1 MKGYEMLGTNGGR
14 KSLSGDDAH
23 LRVLGYEEKFDRKIG
38 QWSNFALG
46 FLYLSPMVGVLSMF
60 TLALTTAGPPSIL
73 WLVIAAFGQL
83 LVAMVFGEIVSQFP
97 IAGGLYQWA
106 RRLWNGPY
114 AWIMSWIYIAGIVV
128 GCTTTAM
135 FSADFVLAL
144 FNADS
149 NISSTPLEK
158 LVIATIVVL
167 ICLALNS
174 TGSKTLATIAKV
186 GLAAEVAGIVVVGLY
201 LLTFARKNDFSV
213 LFDTFGTGGSGD
225 YASAFFT
232 AAIIGLVLYYG
243 FEACGEVAE
252 ETPNPSRT
260 IPRSMVLTVVLGG
273 GAALFSFIGYILAAP
288 NLQQIVDG
296 EVANPITAI
305 LTATFGTIGTKIFLV
320 IALTSFLACVMG
332 QQAAGSRLIFSFA
345 RDDMFPGSAIFKKIS
360 SRKVPVNS
368 IVLVAFLP
376 ICLFVL
382 LYFLPDALFRVAAF
396 QMLAGYFAFQMVVF
410 ASLRARA
417 KGWEPGGQWSL
428 GKWGWPVGIGAL
440 VYGVFSMI
448 VLARPNGDLSLPFY
462 DRWIA
467 LIGFVVV
474 AAVGLLYMW
483 IAKPYQKSTAPE
495 GDAIQIADLLR
506 AHRAQH
512 DAERL
517 AETAPVAEPTPDAQS
532 RRTQETPPREPIA
545 SID

>member
-1 MKGYEMLGTNGGR
+1 MSVTNSGGR
-14 KSLSGDDAH
+14 SLTGDDAH

-38 QWSNFALG
+38 MWSNFALG

-60 TLALTTAGPPSIL
+60 TQALTTAGPPAIG

-106 RRLWNGPY
+106 RRLWNGQY

-144 FNADS
+144 FHSDS

-158 LVIATIVVL
+158 LIIATVVVL
-167 ICLALNS
+167 ICLGLNS
-174 TGSKTLATIAKV
+174 TGSKTLATIAKI

-201 LLTFARKNDFSV
+201 LLMFSRQNDFSV
-213 LFDTFGTGGSGD
+213 LFNTMGTGGDGS
-225 YASAFFT
+225 YLSAFVT

-252 ETPNPSRT
+252 ETPNPGRT
-260 IPRSMVLTVVLGG
+260 IPRSMTLTVILG
-273 GAALFSFIGYILAAP
+273 GAAALFAFVGYILAAP
-288 NLQQIVDG
+288 NLQAIVNGD
-296 EVANPITAI
+296 VANPITAI
-305 LTATFGTIGTKIFLV
+305 LTDTFGVVGTKIFLV
-320 IALTSFLACVMG
+320 VALTSFLACVMG

-345 RDDMFPGSAIFKKIS
+345 RDDMFPGSRIFKKIS
-360 SRKVPVNS
+360 SRKVPVNAT
-368 IVLVAFLP
+368 LAVAFLP

-396 QMLAGYFAFQMVVF
+396 QMLAGYFAFQMVVL

-417 KGWEPGGQWSL
+417 KGWKPGGQWTL
-428 GKWGWPVGIGAL
+428 GNWGWPVGIGAL
-440 VYGVFSMI
+440 VYGILSMI
-448 VLARPNGDLSLPFY
+448 VLARPNGDLSLPFF

-467 LIGFVVV
+467 LIGFVIV

-483 IAKPYQKSTAPE
+483 VAKPYQHSTAPE
-495 GDAIQIADLLR
+495 GDAIEIADLLR
-506 AHRAQH
+506 EHRAKQDMAQFA
-512 DAERL
+512 DAVPL
-517 AETAPVAEPTPDAQS
+517 AEPVKA
-532 RRTQETPPREPIA
+532 
-545 SID
+545 ID

>member
-1 MKGYEMLGTNGGR
+1 MSETNGGR
-14 KSLSGDDAH
+14 TSLSGDDAH

-60 TLALTTAGPPSIL
+60 TQALTTAGPPSIL

-149 NISSTPLEK
+149 NISSTPFEK
-158 LVIATIVVL
+158 LVIATVVVL

-174 TGSKTLATIAKV
+174 TGSKTLATIAKI

-201 LLTFARKNDFSV
+201 LLIFARENDFSV
-213 LFDTFGTGGSGD
+213 LFNTFGTGGDGD
-225 YASAFFT
+225 YLNAFMT

-273 GAALFSFIGYILAAP
+273 TAALFAFIGYILAAP
-288 NLQQIVDG
+288 NLEAIVSG

-305 LTATFGTIGTKIFLV
+305 LTATFGEVGTKIFLLV
-320 IALTSFLACVMG
+320 ALTSFLACVMG

-360 SRKVPVNS
+360 SRRVPVNAT
-368 IVLVAFLP
+368 ILVAFLP

-417 KGWEPGGQWSL
+417 KGWKPGGQWSL
-428 GKWGWPVGIGAL
+428 GRWGWPVGIGAL

-448 VLARPNGDLSLPFY
+448 VLARPNGDPSLPFF

-467 LIGFVVV
+467 LIGFLIV
-474 AAVGLLYMW
+474 AVAGLLYMW
-483 IAKPYQKSTAPE
+483 IAKPYRHSTAPE
-495 GDAIQIADLLR
+495 GDAVEIAELLR
-506 AHRAQH
+506 THRAQH
-512 DAERL
+512 DMGSFAEGVPL
-517 AETAPVAEPTPDAQS
+517 AEPTPSVAEA
-532 RRTQETPPREPIA
+532 RHGHRTPPREPVT
-545 SID
+545 SPD

>member
-1 MKGYEMLGTNGGR
+1 MLGTTGGR

-23 LRVLGYEEKFDRKIG
+23 LRALGYEEKFDRKIG

-60 TLALTTAGPPSIL
+60 TQALTTAGPPSIL

-144 FNADS
+144 FHADS
-149 NISSTPLEK
+149 NISSTPFEK
-158 LVIATIVVL
+158 LVIATVVVL

-201 LLTFARKNDFSV
+201 LLIFARKNEFSV
-213 LFDTFGTGGSGD
+213 LFNTFGTGGDGN
-225 YASAFFT
+225 YMSAFVT

-252 ETPNPSRT
+252 ETPNPGRT
-260 IPRSMVLTVVLGG
+260 IPRSMMLTVVLGG
-273 GAALFSFIGYILAAP
+273 AAALFAFVGYILAAP
-288 NLQQIVDG
+288 NLVAIVNG

-305 LTATFGTIGTKIFLV
+305 LTGTFGEVGTKIFLV
-320 IALTSFLACVMG
+320 VALTSFLACVMG

-368 IVLVAFLP
+368 IVLVAVLP

-417 KGWEPGGQWSL
+417 KGWKPGGQWSL

-440 VYGVFSMI
+440 IYGVLSMI
-448 VLARPNGDLSLPFY
+448 VLARPNGDLSLPFF

-467 LIGFVVV
+467 LIGFVIV
-474 AAVGLLYMW
+474 AAVGLTYMW
-483 IAKPYQKSTAPE
+483 IAKPYRKSTAPE
-495 GDAIQIADLLR
+495 GDAIEIADVLR
-506 AHRAQH
+506 AHRARH
-512 DAERL
+512 DMATFAEEVPL
-517 AETAPVAEPTPDAQS
+517 AEPTPPVAEPRHPH
-532 RRTQETPPREPIA
+532 RTPPREPVA
-545 SID
+545 SAD

>member
-1 MKGYEMLGTNGGR
+1 M
-14 KSLSGDDAH
+14 SLSGDDAH

-60 TLALTTAGPPSIL
+60 TQALTTAGPPSIL

-149 NISSTPLEK
+149 NISSTPFEK
-158 LVIATIVVL
+158 LVIATVVVL
-167 ICLALNS
+167 SCLGLNS

-201 LLTFARKNDFSV
+201 LLIFARKNDFSV
-213 LFDTFGTGGSGD
+213 LFNTFGTGGDGD
-225 YASAFFT
+225 YLSAFMT

-273 GAALFSFIGYILAAP
+273 TAALFSFIGYILAAP
-288 NLQQIVDG
+288 NLAAIVNG

-305 LTATFGTIGTKIFLV
+305 LTATFGEVGTKIFLLV
-320 IALTSFLACVMG
+320 ALTSFLACVMG

-360 SRKVPVNS
+360 SRRVPVNAT
-368 IVLVAFLP
+368 ILVAFLP

-417 KGWEPGGQWSL
+417 KGWKPGGQWSL

-448 VLARPNGDLSLPFY
+448 VLARPNGDPSLPFF

-467 LIGFVVV
+467 LIGFLIV
-474 AAVGLLYMW
+474 AVAGLLYMW
-483 IAKPYQKSTAPE
+483 IAKPYQHSAAPE
-495 GDAIQIADLLR
+495 GDAIAIADLLR
-506 AHRAQH
+506 THRARH
-512 DAERL
+512 DL
-517 AETAPVAEPTPDAQS
+517 ASFADDVPLAEPTPEVADS
-532 RRTQETPPREPIA
+532 RHAHRTPPREPVA
-545 SID
+545 SAD

>member
-1 MKGYEMLGTNGGR
+1 MSITTGGR

-38 QWSNFALG
+38 MWSNFALG

-60 TLALTTAGPPSIL
+60 TQALTTAGPPAIG

-144 FNADS
+144 FHPDS

-158 LVIATIVVL
+158 LVIATVVVL
-167 ICLALNS
+167 ICVALNS
-174 TGSKTLATIAKV
+174 TGSKTLATIAKI

-201 LLTFARKNDFSV
+201 LLVFSRKNSVSV
-213 LFDTFGTGGSGD
+213 LFDTMGTGHDGN
-225 YASAFFT
+225 YLSAFVT

-252 ETPNPSRT
+252 ETPNPTRT
-260 IPRSMVLTVVLGG
+260 IPRSMMLTVILG
-273 GAALFSFIGYILAAP
+273 GAAALFAFIGYILAAP
-288 NLQQIVDG
+288 NLQDIVDG
-296 EVANPITAI
+296 NVANPITAI
-305 LTATFGTIGTKIFLV
+305 LTGTFGEAGTKIFLV
-320 IALTSFLACVMG
+320 VALTSFLACVMG

-345 RDDMFPGSAIFKKIS
+345 RDDMFPGSNIFKKIS
-360 SRKVPVNS
+360 SRKVPVNATM
-368 IVLVAFLP
+368 LVAALC

-417 KGWEPGGQWSL
+417 KGWKPGGQWSL
-428 GKWGWPVGIGAL
+428 GKWGWPVGVGAL
-440 VYGVFSMI
+440 VYGVLSMI
-448 VLARPNGDLSLPFY
+448 VLARPNGDLSLAFY

-474 AAVGLLYMW
+474 AVVGLTYML
-483 IAKPYQKSTAPE
+483 IAKPYRHSTAPE
-495 GDAIQIADLLR
+495 GDAIEIADLLR
-506 AHRAQH
+506 AHRAKH
-512 DAERL
+512 DL
-517 AETAPVAEPTPDAQS
+517 AEVAEDVPLAEPSPPVAQPHHRQRTPEP
-532 RRTQETPPREPIA
+532 EPVVSA
-545 SID
+545 D

>member
-1 MKGYEMLGTNGGR
+1 MTVTNGGGG
-14 KSLSGDDAH
+14 SFSGDDAH

-38 QWSNFALG
+38 MWSNFALG

-60 TLALTTAGPPSIL
+60 TQALTTAGPPSIL
-73 WLVIAAFGQL
+73 WLVIAAGGQL

-144 FNADS
+144 FHSDS
-149 NISSTPLEK
+149 NISSTPLQK
-158 LVIATIVVL
+158 LIIATIVVL
-167 ICLALNS
+167 ICVALNS

-201 LLTFARKNDFSV
+201 LLIFARKNNFSV
-213 LFDTFGTGGSGD
+213 LFDTMGTAHDGD
-225 YASAFFT
+225 YLSAFVT

-260 IPRSMVLTVVLGG
+260 IPRSMMLTVILG
-273 GAALFSFIGYILAAP
+273 GAAALFAFVGYILAAP
-288 NLQQIVDG
+288 NLQDIVDNK
-296 EVANPITAI
+296 VANPITAI
-305 LTATFGTIGTKIFLV
+305 LTDTFGETGTKIFLV

-345 RDDMFPGSAIFKKIS
+345 RDDMFPGAHIFKKIS
-360 SRKVPVNS
+360 GRKVPVNA
-368 IVLVAFLP
+368 IVLVASLC

-417 KGWEPGGQWSL
+417 KGWKPGGNWSL
-428 GKWGWPVGIGAL
+428 GKWGWPVGIGTL
-440 VYGVFSMI
+440 TYGVLSMI
-448 VLARPNGDLSLPFY
+448 VLARPNGDPSLHFF

-467 LIGFVVV
+467 LIGFLIV
-474 AAVGLLYMW
+474 AGVGLIYMVV
-483 IAKPYQKSTAPE
+483 AKPYRHSTAPE
-495 GDAIQIADLLR
+495 GDAIEIADLLR
-506 AHRAQH
+506 EHRAKH
-512 DAERL
+512 DMERFAGQVPL
-517 AETAPVAEPTPDAQS
+517 AEPDRQAVTATE
-532 RRTQETPPREPIA
+532 
-545 SID
+545 

>member
-1 MKGYEMLGTNGGR
+1 MSINHGGGR
-14 KSLSGDDAH
+14 SLAGDDAH

-46 FLYLSPMVGVLSMF
+46 FLYLSPLVGVLSMF
-60 TLALTTAGPPSIL
+60 TQALTTAGPPAIG
-73 WLVIAAFGQL
+73 WLLIAAFGQL

-144 FNADS
+144 FHSDS
-149 NISSTPLEK
+149 NISSTPLQK
-158 LVIATIVVL
+158 FIIATCVVL
-167 ICLALNS
+167 ICIGLNS

-201 LLTFARKNDFSV
+201 LLIFARKNEFSV
-213 LFDTFGTGGSGD
+213 LFNTFGTGSGGD
-225 YASAFFT
+225 YTSAFFT

-252 ETPNPSRT
+252 ETPNPSRA
-260 IPRSMVLTVVLGG
+260 IPRSMMLTVVLGG
-273 GAALFSFIGYILAAP
+273 GAAIFAFVGYILAAP
-288 NLQQIVDG
+288 NLQAIVDG

-305 LTATFGTIGTKIFLV
+305 LTDTFGVAGTKIFLL

-345 RDDMFPGSAIFKKIS
+345 RDDMFPGSNIFKKIS
-360 SRKVPVNS
+360 NRKVPLNA
-368 IVLVAFLP
+368 LGFVAGLCILLFLL
-376 ICLFVL
+376 LFL
-382 LYFLPDALFRVAAF
+382 LPDALFRVAAF

-410 ASLRARA
+410 AALRARA
-417 KGWEPGGQWSL
+417 KGWRPGGSWTL

-448 VLARPNGDLSLPFY
+448 VLARPNGDQELPFY

-474 AAVGLLYMW
+474 SVVGLLYMW
-483 IAKPYQKSTAPE
+483 IAKPYRKSTAPE
-495 GDAIQIADLLR
+495 GDAIDIANLLR
-506 AHRAQH
+506 EHRAKH
-512 DAERL
+512 DMESFAEGVPL
-517 AETAPVAEPTPDAQS
+517 AESRLSPEVTRRSAETE
-532 RRTQETPPREPIA
+532 RRDTVSSA
-545 SID
+545 D

>member
-1 MKGYEMLGTNGGR
+1 MAATTGEG
-14 KSLSGDDAH
+14 KSLSSDDAH

-38 QWSNFALG
+38 LWANFALG

-60 TLALTTAGPPSIL
+60 TQALTTAGPPSIL
-73 WLVIAAFGQL
+73 WLIIAAFGQL

-106 RRLWNGPY
+106 RRLWNGKY
-114 AWIMSWIYIAGIVV
+114 AWIMSWIYIAGVIV

-144 FNADS
+144 FHSDS
-149 NISSTPLEK
+149 NISSTPAEK
-158 LVIATIVVL
+158 AIIATIVIL

-186 GLAAEVAGIVVVGLY
+186 GLAAELAGIIVVGVY
-201 LLTFARKNDFSV
+201 LLVFSRRNSCSV
-213 LFDTFGTGGSGD
+213 LFDTMGTGANGS
-225 YASAFFT
+225 YLSAFVT

-252 ETPNPSRT
+252 ETPNPSRS
-260 IPRSMVLTVVLGG
+260 IPRSMMMTVLLG
-273 GAALFSFIGYILAAP
+273 GAAALFAFVGYILAAP
-288 NLQQIVDG
+288 NLQAVVNG

-305 LTATFGTIGTKIFLV
+305 LVGTFGNVGTKIFLIV
-320 IALTSFLACVMG
+320 ALTSFLACVMG

-345 RDDMFPGSAIFKKIS
+345 RDDMFPGSAVFKKIS
-360 SRKVPVNS
+360 SRKVPVNAT
-368 IVLVAFLP
+368 IAVAAVP
-376 ICLFVL
+376 IGLFVL

-396 QMLAGYFAFQMVVF
+396 QILAGYFAFQMVVF
-410 ASLRARA
+410 ASLRARV
-417 KGWEPGGQWSL
+417 KGWIPGGQWSL

-440 VYGVFSMI
+440 IYGVLSMI
-448 VLARPNGDLSLPFY
+448 VLARPNGDTHLAFF

-474 AAVGLLYMW
+474 AAVGLTYMA
-483 IAKPYQKSTAPE
+483 IAKPYRHSTAPE
-495 GDAIQIADLLR
+495 GDAIAIANLLR
-506 AHRAQH
+506 EHRAKH
-512 DAERL
+512 DMPTFAEDVPL
-517 AETAPVAEPTPDAQS
+517 AELPTSPAEAQVRS
-532 RRTQETPPREPIA
+532 STGR
-545 SID
+545 

>member
-1 MKGYEMLGTNGGR
+1 MTVTNGGGR
-14 KSLSGDDAH
+14 SLSGDDAH
-23 LRVLGYEEKFDRKIG
+23 LRVLGYEEKFERKIG
-38 QWSNFALG
+38 MWSNFALG

-60 TLALTTAGPPSIL
+60 TQALTTAGPPSIL
-73 WLVIAAFGQL
+73 WLVIAAAGQL

-144 FNADS
+144 FHSDS
-149 NISSTPLEK
+149 NISSTPLQK
-158 LVIATIVVL
+158 LIIATAVVL

-201 LLTFARKNDFSV
+201 LLIFSRHNSFSV
-213 LFDTFGTGGSGD
+213 LFDTMGTGDNGD
-225 YASAFFT
+225 YLSAFAT

-260 IPRSMVLTVVLGG
+260 IPRSMMLTVILGG
-273 GAALFSFIGYILAAP
+273 VAALFSFIGYILAAP
-288 NLQQIVDG
+288 NLQSIVNGD
-296 EVANPITAI
+296 VANPITAI
-305 LTATFGTIGTKIFLV
+305 LVDNFGQAGTKVFLIV
-320 IALTSFLACVMG
+320 ALTSFLACVMG

-360 SRKVPVNS
+360 RRKVPVNAT
-368 IVLVAFLP
+368 VAVAFVP

-417 KGWEPGGQWSL
+417 KGWQPGGRWTL

-440 VYGVFSMI
+440 IYGVLSMI
-448 VLARPNGDLSLPFY
+448 VLARPNGDPSLHFF

-467 LIGFVVV
+467 LTGFVVV
-474 AAVGLLYMW
+474 AAIGLVYMV
-483 IAKPYQKSTAPE
+483 IAKPYRNSTAPE
-495 GDAIQIADLLR
+495 GDAAEIANVLR
-506 AHRAQH
+506 EHRAEQVPPAEKK
-512 DAERL
+512 AEREPVSA
-517 AETAPVAEPTPDAQS
+517 AE
-532 RRTQETPPREPIA
+532 
-545 SID
+545 